1 MEETRPLLNK
11 DHQVVDMAFHQ
22 QNNHSIWKTNEIIS
36 KPDAT
41 LANGNAGHKKNT
53 LSWHDINVFV
63 SQRKKK
69 WFKCCG
75 SSSNS
80 APSEDYTPRHILRNV
95 NGVVHS
101 NQLLAVMGSSGAGK
115 TTLLNVLTM
124 RRSSPNLLIDG
135 DVRING
141 KAISREQFAQMSA
154 YVQQQD
160 LFIATLTVREQLIF
174 QALLR
179 MDRKIPYEQRLKRVE
194 EVISELGLRKCA
206 NTIIGDPGSSKG
218 ISGGE
223 MKRLAF
229 AAEVLTNPPLMFC
242 DEPTSGLDSFMAHNV
257 ISVLRQMSAKGKIVV
272 CTIHQPS
279 SEVFSLFDRILL
291 MAEGRVAFLG
301 NREDAYD
308 FFKTQGYECPYSY
321 NPADFYI
328 LTLAIVPG
336 HEEERKKRVE
346 IICDQFDE
354 SNDGQRLTKSIDAV
368 ATNNYESS
376 GVWATAP
383 KTRYKASWWAQF
395 RAVLWRSWLTSMRDP
410 HLLRARFFQSVFV
423 AVLLGIVF
431 FGQKIDQEGVMNI
444 NGAIFLLLTNMTFQ
458 NVFGVIHVFCL
469 EVPVFYRENDNG
481 MYSSGVY
488 YWART
493 LSEVPLFIL
502 IAVIFTAICYW
513 MVGLYPDAIKFLWA
527 CLIVTLVAHASCSFG
542 YLMSTASPNITVA
555 LSIAGPLI
563 APLLFFGGY
572 FLNSKTFPYWLSWM
586 QCLSWFRYS
595 NEALQINQWD
605 GVDYIVCNRG
615 SNTTCYRDGL
625 QVLSTF
631 NFEPENFLFDMLFL
645 AGQVFVYRFI
655 GYICLLMRVVARR

>member
-1 MEETRPLLNK
+1 MEETRPLLGK
-11 DHQVVDMAFHQ
+11 DHVVDIAIQ
-22 QNNHSIWKTNEIIS
+22 QRNNHLLWKSNEDLKKSDGPLTNGHV
-36 KPDAT
+36 
-41 LANGNAGHKKNT
+41 GNKKST
-53 LSWHDINVFV
+53 LSWSNINVFV

-69 WFKCCG
+69 LFNCCE
-75 SSSNS
+75 SSSS
-80 APSEDYTPRHILRNV
+80 TTSEDYTPKHILKNV

-135 DVRING
+135 EVQLNG
-141 KAISREQFAQMSA
+141 NNVSREHFAQMSA

-174 QALLR
+174 QAILR
-179 MDRKIPYEQRLKRVE
+179 MERKIPYDQRLKRVE

-257 ISVLRQMSAKGKIVV
+257 VSVLRQMAAKGKIVV

-301 NREDAYD
+301 NREDAFD
-308 FFKTQGYECPYSY
+308 FFKTQGFECPYSF

-346 IICDQFDE
+346 IICDQFE
-354 SNDGQRLTKSIDAV
+354 QSNDGQRLTNSIEAV
-368 ATNNYESS
+368 ANNHLESS
-376 GVWATAP
+376 GVWATTP
-383 KTRYKASWWAQF
+383 KTRYKASWWTQF

-423 AVLLGIVF
+423 AVLLGVVF
-431 FGQKIDQEGVMNI
+431 FGQKLDQEGVMNI

-469 EVPVFYRENDNG
+469 EVPVFYRENENG
-481 MYSSGVY
+481 MYTSGVY
-488 YWART
+488 YWAKT
-493 LSEVPLFIL
+493 FSEVPLFIL
-502 IAVIFTAICYW
+502 IAVIFTAIGYW
-513 MVGLYPDAIKFLWA
+513 MVGLYPDVLRFLWA
-527 CLIVTLVAHASCSFG
+527 CLIVSLVAHASCSFG

-572 FLNSKTFPYWLSWM
+572 FLNSKTFPEWLSWM

-605 GVDYIVCNRG
+605 GVDYIVCNRA
-615 SNTTCYRDGL
+615 SNETCYRDGL
-625 QVLSTF
+625 QVLSTY
-631 NFEPENFLFDMLFL
+631 NFHPDNFLFDMLFL
-645 AGQVFVYRFI
+645 AGQI
-655 GYICLLMRVVARR
+655 GRAHV